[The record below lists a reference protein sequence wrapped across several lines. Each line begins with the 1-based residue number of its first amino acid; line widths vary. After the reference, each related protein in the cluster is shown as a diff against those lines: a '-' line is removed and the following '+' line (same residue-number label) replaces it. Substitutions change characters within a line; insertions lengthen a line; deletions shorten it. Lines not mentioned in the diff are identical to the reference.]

1 MVDIIDN
8 VNQTIGIFNDIFR
21 TDEEKCD
28 AAWDNYEVRF
38 DQMPSNCCRPTHV
51 EPFRLDLHLFGFE
64 CQENVLVF
72 FGIILL
78 TVGIKLFQNFLGT
91 WIGQLE
97 RELMQMKPDERW
109 GSGKLQKL
117 IMWEIVGG
125 IVGVISIL
133 VITGNNF
140 WIWLTIVL
148 ANAAGVLWSFKSTKP
163 DHHSPAAELEAL
175 MRNAQ
180 LAMACPLRASEEEK
194 RALKALQTL
203 QCLVQQNLTMHTVKG
218 VVVVPMNKPEVR
230 HRLIL

>member
-1 MVDIIDN
+1 MVDVVVDN
-8 VNQTIGIFNDIFR
+8 LTIGVVSTVFQ
-21 TDEEKCD
+21 TDDEKCD
-28 AAWDNYEVRF
+28 AAWDDYDIRF
-38 DQMPSNCCRPTHV
+38 DQMPNNCCRPTHV
-51 EPFRLDLHLFGFE
+51 EPFKLDLHLFGFE
-64 CQENVLVF
+64 CQENVLAF
-72 FGIILL
+72 FLIIFLSI
-78 TVGIKLFQNFLGT
+78 GIKLFQNFLGA

-97 RELMQMKPDERW
+97 RELMQMKPGERW

-148 ANAAGVLWSFKSTKP
+148 ANAGGVWWSFKWTKP

-180 LAMACPLRASEEEK
+180 LAMECPVRASDEEK

-203 QCLVQQNLTMHTVKG
+203 QCLMQRKLTMQTMNG
-218 VVVVPMNKPEVR
+218 VVIVSMDKPEVR
-230 HRLIL
+230 QRLIL

>member
-1 MVDIIDN
+1 MVEN
-8 VNQTIGIFNDIFR
+8 VGNINQTNGILD
-21 TDEEKCD
+21 DKCD
-28 AAWDNYEVRF
+28 AAWGNFEMRF
-38 DQMPSNCCRPTHV
+38 DEMPTNCCRPTHI

-64 CQENVLVF
+64 CQENILVF

-97 RELMQMKPDERW
+97 RELMQMKANERW

-117 IMWEIVGG
+117 ILWEIVGG

-148 ANAAGVLWSFKSTKP
+148 ANAGGVWWSFKATKP

-175 MRNAQ
+175 MQNTR
-180 LAMACPLRASEEEK
+180 LALEAPYGASAEEK
-194 RALKALQTL
+194 RALKALQML
-203 QCLVQQNLTMHTVKG
+203 QCLMQEDLTMKTTKG
-218 VVVVPMNKPEVR
+218 VVVVCMDKPEVR
-230 HRLIL
+230 QRLIL